1 MTEDNM
7 TEDKITYEDIQK
19 YEFVLSKVP
28 SLLLG
33 TMIRRNSNLV
43 SKFESQI
50 ISKLNN
56 LNEVQEK
63 QLNIIL
69 NSEVSEIQELLKV
82 AYEKSGKKQ
91 YKQLSD
97 PKATKFI
104 EDNLSEL
111 KKIVEENSNE

>member
-1 MTEDNM
+1 MSEN
-7 TEDKITYEDIQK
+7 KITYEDFQR
-19 YEFVLSKVP
+19 YEFVLTKVP

-33 TMIRRNSNLV
+33 TMIRRNSNLI

-50 ISKLNN
+50 VPKINN

-63 QLNIIL
+63 QLEIIL
-69 NSEVSEIQELLKV
+69 DSDVSEIQEMLKE

-97 PKATKFI
+97 PKATKFL
-104 EDNLSEL
+104 ENNLAEL
-111 KKIVEENSNE
+111 KKIVKEHKNK

>member
-1 MTEDNM
+1 MS
-7 TEDKITYEDIQK
+7 EDKITYDEIQK
-19 YEFVLSKVP
+19 YEFVLTKVP

-63 QLNIIL
+63 QLDIIL
-69 NSEVSEIQELLKV
+69 NSEVSEIQERLKD
-82 AYEKSGKKQ
+82 AYKKSGKRQ

-104 EDNLSEL
+104 EDNLAEL
-111 KKIVEENSNE
+111 KKIVEENKNE